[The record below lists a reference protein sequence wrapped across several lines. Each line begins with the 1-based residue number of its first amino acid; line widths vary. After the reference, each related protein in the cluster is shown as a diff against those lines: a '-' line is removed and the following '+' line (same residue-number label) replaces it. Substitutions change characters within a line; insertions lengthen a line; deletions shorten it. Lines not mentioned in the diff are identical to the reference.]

1 MASPLSPLSSAYSAR
16 WRATLAGWPSK
27 AKVRGKRFKGFFE
40 YKYTVKDSKG
50 VEGFRLS
57 GCFCWAWKAEVAFEP
72 FELALKNHHQAFRLE
87 PKGVM
92 L

>member
-1 MASPLSPLSSAYSAR
+1 M
-16 WRATLAGWPSK
+16 
-27 AKVRGKRFKGFFE
+27 
-40 YKYTVKDSKG
+40 
-50 VEGFRLS
+50 EGFRLS